1 MDIGVEEALELV
13 ELDLVSKYVPSLIV
27 NLKEMEPRNK
37 RSHFLW
43 RKAPLS
49 IQLTGSL
56 VVG

>member
-43 RKAPLS
+43 
-49 IQLTGSL
+49 
-56 VVG
+56 